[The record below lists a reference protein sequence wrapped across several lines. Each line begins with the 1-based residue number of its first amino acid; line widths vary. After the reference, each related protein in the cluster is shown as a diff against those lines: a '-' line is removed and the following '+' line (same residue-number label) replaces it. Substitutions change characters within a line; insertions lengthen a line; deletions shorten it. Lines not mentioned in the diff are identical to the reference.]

1 MMKRYGIF
9 LAILMTGLICG
20 NDIMVEAAAV
30 TCEPPYGLLPCTSG
44 SVWGRLFLIMVY
56 QYLMALG
63 QGYIS
68 NGSDKFFCLIG
79 PGIFGASLFHILAN
93 FPMLFFILENGLS
106 GDDRGASFSAAMGM
120 NVLAGSAVMSLTLIW
135 PSVIAFG
142 SYDLAE
148 DDHDDDTI
156 ILPQL
161 PGEDP
166 SFIKKLTAYG
176 LKTDSETSYTARIML
191 VSMIPFLILQL
202 PKIINTTAVTQVIVL
217 LTLILTATLFVA
229 YALYQIFR
237 PWIQNRRFDYIRQ
250 KFVKNKLL
258 KLLSTNG
265 KVNVQLIK
273 DLYTELDKNHD
284 SKVTDAELKTLL
296 LGIHLQADGELSDG
310 FVERIME
317 QFDMSGDKCIQ
328 EDEFVRILSKWLQEA
343 RKSLSDND
351 YNPLSFF
358 KKPNDQGADEEQQP
372 LIPKNE
378 NLNDKGLIWNYVK
391 ALALILLGTV
401 VTALVALPLIMNVSG
416 FAIDANIPSF
426 LIPYVII
433 PCAINIPRLLSTIN
447 SARQKTHRAASLTL
461 SQIYSGVF
469 MNNMSSLTTFLLSVY
484 IRDLP
489 WDVSAEVL
497 VVLIICGVMGV
508 FTSTRTV
515 FPLWSGYVGY
525 LLYPISLLM
534 LYFLTVVWGWS

>member
-1 MMKRYGIF
+1 MKTYGKFSSFIIF
-9 LAILMTGLICG
+9 LAVLMSFFG
-20 NDIMVEAAAV
+20 NIEGATV
-30 TCEPPYGLLPCTSG
+30 TCVPPYGFLPCTSG
-44 SVWGRLFLIMVY
+44 LWGRLFLIMVY
-56 QYLMALG
+56 QYLMSLG

-68 NGSDKFFCLIG
+68 NGSDKFFSLVG
-79 PGIFGASLFHILAN
+79 PGIFGAGLFHILAN
-93 FPMLFFILENGLS
+93 FPMLFLILENGLT
-106 GDDRGASFSAAMGM
+106 GDDTGASFSAAMGM

-148 DDHDDDTI
+148 DDDDTI
-156 ILPQL
+156 LPQIT
-161 PGEDP
+161 GEKP

-176 LKTDSETSYTARIML
+176 VTIDSETSYTARIML

-202 PKIINTTAVTQVIVL
+202 PKIINVTTVTREIVL
-217 LTLILTATLFVA
+217 LTLILTSAFFIG
-229 YALYQIFR
+229 YAVYQMFQ

-265 KVNVQLIK
+265 KANVQLIK
-273 DLYTELDKNHD
+273 DLHKKLDKNHD
-284 SKVTDAELKTLL
+284 GKVTHAELKTLV
-296 LGIHLQADGELSDG
+296 LGIQLQADGELSDDL
-310 FVERIME
+310 VERIID
-317 QFDMSGDKCIQ
+317 QFDFSGDKCIQ
-328 EDEFVRILSKWLQEA
+328 EDEFVRILTKWLQEA
-343 RKSLSDND
+343 RKSLSKND
-351 YNPLSFF
+351 YNPLISFF
-358 KKPNDQGADEEQQP
+358 KKSQEGVDEEQQQP
-372 LIPKNE
+372 LIPKNK
-378 NLNDKGLIWNYVK
+378 NLNDEGLIWEYLK
-391 ALALILLGTV
+391 ALALILFGTL

-416 FAIDANIPSF
+416 FATDANIPSF

-433 PCAINIPRLLSTIN
+433 PCAINIPRLSSTIN
-447 SARQKTHRAASLTL
+447 SASQKTQRAASLTL

-469 MNNMSSLTTFLLSVY
+469 MSNMSSLITFLLTVY

-508 FTSTRTV
+508 FTSTRIV
-515 FPLWSGYVGY
+515 FPLWTGYAGY

-534 LYFLTVVWGWS
+534 LYLLTAIWGWS